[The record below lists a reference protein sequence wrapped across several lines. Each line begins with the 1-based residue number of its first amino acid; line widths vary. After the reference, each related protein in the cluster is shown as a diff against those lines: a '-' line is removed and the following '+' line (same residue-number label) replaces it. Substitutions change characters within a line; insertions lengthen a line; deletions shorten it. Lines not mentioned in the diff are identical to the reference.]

1 VEGATGLAVWL
12 VIALVLVG
20 LELATTALVAL
31 YLAAG
36 AVGAGIAALAG
47 ASFPLQIV
55 VFAVVAVATLIT
67 TRKPLLRARDPRT
80 SSRWPRERRSRSRRS
95 TVSRS

>member
-1 VEGATGLAVWL
+1 MEGATGLAVWL
-12 VIALVLVG
+12 VIALVG

-31 YLAAG
+31 HLAAE
-36 AVGAGIAALAG
+36 AVGAGIAAVAG

-67 TRKPLLRARDPRT
+67 TRKPLLRVRDPRT

-95 TVSRS
+95 TVSHS